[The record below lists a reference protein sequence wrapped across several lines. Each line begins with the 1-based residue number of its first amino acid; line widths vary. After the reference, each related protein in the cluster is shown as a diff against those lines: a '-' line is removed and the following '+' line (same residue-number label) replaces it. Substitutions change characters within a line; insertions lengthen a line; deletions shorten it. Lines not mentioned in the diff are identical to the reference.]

1 MSAAKGPD
9 IAQLKEL
16 PLPPPVVSYLPQTW
30 GWLVLALVL
39 LALLGVGLLLWHRRR
54 QRERYRHEALRRLD
68 ELEQAVA
75 APGTRIPALRE
86 LPELLKRV
94 ALSMPDAPA
103 VARLGGE
110 EWQAFLQRHG
120 DGSLPLDFTRQLAL
134 LAYAPESRVQS
145 LADSEVQGLLR
156 SSRQWIEAH
165 HVAV

>member
-1 MSAAKGPD
+1 MSATNRPD

-39 LALLGVGLLLWHRRR
+39 LALLGAGLLLLHRRR
-54 QRERYRHEALRRLD
+54 QRERYRHEALGRLD
-68 ELEQAVA
+68 DLERA
-75 APGTRIPALRE
+75 AAGPDTRVPALRE

-103 VARLGGE
+103 VAHLGGAD
-110 EWQAFLQRHG
+110 WQAFLQRHG
-120 DGSLPLDFTRQLAL
+120 DGSLPADFSRQLAL
-134 LAYAPESRVQS
+134 LAYAPEARVQA
-145 LADSEVQGLLR
+145 LADTEVQTLLR
-156 SSRQWIEAH
+156 TCRRWIEAH

>member
-1 MSAAKGPD
+1 MSAVEHPD

-16 PLPPPVVSYLPQTW
+16 PLPPAVVSYFPQTW

-39 LALLGVGLLLWHRRR
+39 LALLGVGLLLAHRRR

-68 ELEQAVA
+68 DLEREVAV
-75 APGTRIPALRE
+75 PETRLPALRE
-86 LPELLKRV
+86 LPELLKRC

-110 EWQAFLQRHG
+110 DWQAFLQRHG
-120 DGSLPLDFTRQLAL
+120 GGSLPADFTRQLAV
-134 LAYAPESRVQS
+134 LAYAPEARVQA
-145 LADSEVQGLLR
+145 LADTEVQALLR
-156 SSRQWIEAH
+156 TCRHWIEAH